1 MMMMTQVSIWHR
13 DITLVTPR
21 QMKGSPRQYQIYG
34 RHKRPGAQLTAEE
47 RRRQQHRQ
55 QQQRQQSKGGSR
67 QSRGSTNLVWRHGWG
82 QGHGPSHLQS
92 WVHLIA
98 VCLE

>member
-34 RHKRPGAQLTAEE
+34 RHKRGAVQTAEE
-47 RRRQQHRQ
+47 RRRQQHRHQ
-55 QQQRQQSKGGSR
+55 HRQQRQGGSR
-67 QSRGSTNLVWRHGWG
+67 QSRGSTNLVRREESRARSING
-82 QGHGPSHLQS
+82 
-92 WVHLIA
+92 
-98 VCLE
+98 CFE

>member
-1 MMMMTQVSIWHR
+1 MMMTQVSIWHR

-67 QSRGSTNLVWRHGWG
+67 QSRGSTNLVWRHGDRRTALV
-82 QGHGPSHLQS
+82 PLQS
-92 WVHLIA
+92 WVHRIA
-98 VCLE
+98 LCLE

>member
-1 MMMMTQVSIWHR
+1 MMTQVSIWHR

-34 RHKRPGAQLTAEE
+34 RHKRGAPQQSAEE

-55 QQQRQQSKGGSR
+55 QQHRQQSKAASR
-67 QSRGSTNLVWRHGWG
+67 QSRGSTNLVRRGG
-82 QGHGPSHLQS
+82 QEHK
-92 WVHLIA
+92 LI
-98 VCLE
+98 VW